1 MMNKKARHRVD
12 PEYGQT
18 VCVIREKEEPMTN
31 ESPVI
36 VLRGLEKSF
45 GGVRVLKGIDL
56 DIFPGQILGYIG
68 PNGAG
73 KTTTVKIL
81 IGMLPDFEGRVTVF
95 GQDVASHA
103 LEVKKRIGYVPETAA
118 LYDTLTPVEYLRFVG
133 QIYGLDS
140 RESGARAA
148 RMLGLFGLSEYS
160 NMRMNAFSKG
170 MKQKVL
176 IIAGLIHDPDLLFL
190 DEPLAGLD
198 ANTALVIKE
207 ILSQLAAAGKTIFYC
222 SHVMDVVERICHRII
237 IIDKG
242 VVIAN
247 GTFDELQA
255 MDKEVSLEGIFTR
268 LTGSTG
274 HAEKAGEFI
283 AAFHRGPA

>member
-1 MMNKKARHRVD
+1 MESD
-12 PEYGQT
+12 
-18 VCVIREKEEPMTN
+18 
-31 ESPVI
+31 SPVI
-36 VLRGLEKSF
+36 VLRGLKKSY
-45 GGVRVLKGIDL
+45 GGDVLVLKGIDL
-56 DIFPGQILGYIG
+56 EIYPGQIIGYIG

-81 IGMLPDFEGRVTVF
+81 IGMLPDFEGEVSVF
-95 GQDVASHA
+95 GNDVSSHA

-118 LYDTLTPVEYLRFVG
+118 LYDTLTPAEYLRFVG
-133 QIYGLDS
+133 QIYGLEP
-140 RESGARAA
+140 RESDRRAA
-148 RMLGLFGLSEYS
+148 AMLALFSLSDS
-160 NMRMNAFSKG
+160 ANVRMNAFSKG

-207 ILSQLAAAGKTIFYC
+207 ILAQLAAAGKTIFYC
-222 SHVMDVVERICHRII
+222 SHVMDVVERICDRII
-237 IIDKG
+237 IIDDG
-242 VVIAN
+242 LVIAN

-268 LTGSTG
+268 LTGSSG
-274 HAEKAGEFI
+274 HAEKAAEFI
-283 AAFHRGPA
+283 ASFHRGTS